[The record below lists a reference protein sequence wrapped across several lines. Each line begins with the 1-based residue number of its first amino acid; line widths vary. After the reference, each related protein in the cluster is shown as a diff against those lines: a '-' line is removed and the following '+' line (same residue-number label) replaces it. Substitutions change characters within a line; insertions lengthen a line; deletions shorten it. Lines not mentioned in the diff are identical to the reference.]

1 MNKRKFEIL
10 LYGITKRTVKQIME
24 LNSWDEDRALT
35 EFAKSEVYS
44 FLENEESK
52 VWHYSP
58 LMLAILFND
67 EKNGNLVFPEI

>member
-1 MNKRKFEIL
+1 
-10 LYGITKRTVKQIME
+10 ME

-67 EKNGNLVFPEI
+67 EKNGNLVFPET